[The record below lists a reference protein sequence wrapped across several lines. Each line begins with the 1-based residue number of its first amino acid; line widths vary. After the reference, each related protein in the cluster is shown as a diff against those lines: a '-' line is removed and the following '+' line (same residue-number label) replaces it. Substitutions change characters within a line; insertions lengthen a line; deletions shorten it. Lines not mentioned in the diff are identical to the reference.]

1 MSGTEILAW
10 SIGLGLPVLAAPPAV
25 IGLRYLFAMF
35 LSEGVELFGNMTLAR
50 EDSLVL
56 GTMMAKLNVAVLL
69 VTWLALFTCDRFGLW
84 PWLSMGI
91 ALTGMSAA
99 LLLTVGIVRT
109 NLGVEGRTLAIVG
122 MLAFAGGNLPI
133 IIMVGSLL
141 VLLPKAAA

>member
-1 MSGTEILAW
+1 MSGKEILAW
-10 SIGLGLPVLAAPPAV
+10 SIGLGLPVLAAPLAV
-25 IGLRYLFAMF
+25 IGLRYLFALF
-35 LSEGVELFGNMTLAR
+35 LAEGVELFGKMTLAR

-69 VTWLALFTCDRFGLW
+69 VTWLALFTCDRFGMS
-84 PWLSMGI
+84 WLSMGI

>member
-25 IGLRYLFAMF
+25 IGLRYLFALF

-50 EDSLVL
+50 EDTLVL

-69 VTWLALFTCDRFGLW
+69 MTWLALFTCDRFGLS

-109 NLGVEGRTLAIVG
+109 NLGVAGRTLAIVG

-141 VLLPKAAA
+141 VLLPKATA